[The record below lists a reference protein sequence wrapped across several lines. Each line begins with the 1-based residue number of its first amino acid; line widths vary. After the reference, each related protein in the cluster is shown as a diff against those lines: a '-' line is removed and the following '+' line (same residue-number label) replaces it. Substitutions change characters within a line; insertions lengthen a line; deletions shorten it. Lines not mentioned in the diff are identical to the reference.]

1 MSDVKTIAGYST
13 MAATAVT
20 ATYVAYCMYTSSS
33 EISSTVSKEQTMKV
47 FFDEL
52 KKDLQ
57 QYKIEIPKDE
67 NGFIEKDFFVTL
79 HMIIYKYKKYGQEML
94 MDVNFKERI
103 VYLEQMEELK
113 DNQEDQTEEGKKQSE
128 ECKAMYDKLSQQEN
142 GELDLFTMK
151 LQEYVFDYFN
161 LIVKQY
167 YVSLENWKEDIGYI
181 RLIKEEYEKIDKQV
195 EEEEQQEEV
204 PEGLTKEFAR

>member
-1 MSDVKTIAGYST
+1 
-13 MAATAVT
+13 
-20 ATYVAYCMYTSSS
+20 
-33 EISSTVSKEQTMKV
+33 MKV

-67 NGFIEKDFFVTL
+67 NGFIKKDFFVTL

-113 DNQEDQTEEGKKQSE
+113 DN
-128 ECKAMYDKLSQQEN
+128 
-142 GELDLFTMK
+142 
-151 LQEYVFDYFN
+151 
-161 LIVKQY
+161 
-167 YVSLENWKEDIGYI
+167 
-181 RLIKEEYEKIDKQV
+181 
-195 EEEEQQEEV
+195 
-204 PEGLTKEFAR
+204 